1 MIKFQGATG
10 DLSKA
15 NSCLIKTPIQ
25 STVPWQGRSAL
36 LDGRGG
42 GPNGEPSS
50 GHHGE
55 PLNGPSS
62 QHLNGPV
69 NKPPSEHSREPF
81 IILASKHFGGILG
94 GPPSGPLGRPQS
106 EPPVGPYFSP
116 KGYLIMVPLQWAHGQ
131 DILGEPRYQHGIQHQ
146 LV

>member
-1 MIKFQGATG
+1 MIKFRGATS

-15 NSCLIKTPIQ
+15 NSCLTKTPIQ
-25 STVPWQGRSAL
+25 SKVPWEGRSAP
-36 LDGRGG
+36 LDGGGG

-55 PLNGPSS
+55 PLNEPLS
-62 QHLNGPV
+62 QHLSGPV

-81 IILASKHFGGILG
+81 ISLASKHFGGISG
-94 GPPSGPLGRPQS
+94 GPPNGAQSGPPGRPQS
-106 EPPVGPYFSP
+106 GPPMGPYLSP

-131 DILGEPRYQHGIQHQ
+131 DILGEPRY
-146 LV
+146 